1 MAGLKSGP
9 IQKLGLGRGSVVTKD
24 QEFREMATANVTKTD
39 FYEVLGVSKTASEQ
53 ELKTAYR
60 RLAMQHHPD
69 RNPNNPEAES
79 KFKEC
84 SEAYS
89 VLSDA
94 EKRAAYD
101 RFGHAAFSGAGGGGG
116 PFQGGGFPGG
126 FQGDVGDIFGDI
138 FGEMFNMGG
147 QRKASRVQRGRD
159 LRYDMTLEF
168 EDAVFGVER
177 EVTIRRAETCDD
189 CRGSGA
195 AKGRQPAT
203 CQQCKGSGQM
213 RFQQGF
219 FSVARTC
226 PACNGTGSVVTDPC
240 KTCSGQTTV
249 EREHKLLVKVPA
261 GVEQET
267 RIRYSGEGEAG
278 RFGGPAGDLYVVLN
292 VKKHRFFERDGDD
305 LHCVVPI
312 SFPQAALGTE
322 LAIETLEGLETIRVP
337 EGVQSGKE
345 FRLRGK
351 GVPHLN
357 ERGKGDLIVEVRVAT
372 PTKLTREQRELIRQL
387 SATMVVENAPQSRG
401 LFDKMKDM
409 FS

>member
-1 MAGLKSGP
+1 
-9 IQKLGLGRGSVVTKD
+9 
-24 QEFREMATANVTKTD
+24 MATANVTKVD
-39 FYEVLGVSKTASEQ
+39 YYELLGVSKTASDG

-60 RLAMQHHPD
+60 RLAMQYHPD
-69 RNPNNPEAES
+69 RNPDNPEAEA

-89 VLSDA
+89 ILSDS

-101 RFGHAAFSGAGGGGG
+101 RYGHAAFQGGAGGGS
-116 PFQGGGFPGG
+116 PFQGG

-147 QRKASRVQRGRD
+147 QRRPSRTQRGRD
-159 LRYDMTLEF
+159 LRYDLNLEF
-168 EDAVFGVER
+168 EEAVFGVER
-177 EVTIRRAETCDD
+177 EITIRRAEVCED
-189 CRGSGA
+189 CRGTGA
-195 AKGRQPAT
+195 ARGKQPQT
-203 CQQCKGSGQM
+203 CAQCKGSGQM

-226 PACNGTGSVVTDPC
+226 PACNGTGTIVTDPC
-240 KTCSGQTTV
+240 KTCAGQTTV

-261 GVEQET
+261 GVEQDT

-278 RFGGPAGDLYVVLN
+278 RFGGPSGDLYVVLN

-305 LHCVVPI
+305 LHCVMPI

-322 LAIETLEGLETIRVP
+322 LTIETLEGPETIKVP

-345 FRLRGK
+345 FRVRGK

-357 ERGKGDLIVEVRVAT
+357 ERGKGDLVVQIRVST
-372 PTKLTREQRELIRQL
+372 PTKLTKEQKELMKQL
-387 SATMVVENAPQSRG
+387 SDTLVMENAPHSRG
-401 LFDKMKDM
+401 LFEKVKDI